1 MIVPT
6 EPRAAARLF
15 FDLLGGFVEV
25 RAFLPSSGR
34 VQTWSGYYDD
44 GDELTRDMVEA
55 TDRGATGVFAT
66 VNPPVSA
73 LRARGLNRLARAS
86 RGGTTSDDEIERR
99 IFLVL
104 DLDPVRPSGI
114 SATDAEKTE
123 GRERARAIVAYL
135 RSRDWP
141 EPVVVDSGNGVHL
154 YYPVDLPTDDGGLVA
169 RVLQALDARFSDGA
183 VHVDTTVGNASRIMK
198 VPGTWARKGE
208 DTTER
213 PHRRAAFLS
222 LPDWTDGSKRPAVS
236 RRQLEDLAALAPTND
251 KADVGADVETVRSAL
266 EAVAVLGRLSY
277 PDWSRLSAS
286 VLAACG
292 GDASAAERLLVET
305 VGEEKP
311 GEYRTVLASR
321 SGEIGPGTLFY
332 MARDAGWTR
341 PKRTRQERRER
352 ARAERHRDRRR
363 AVPVEPGTVPLGVC
377 VADVEAEPVRW
388 MWEPWLASGKIHNLD
403 GDPGTGKS
411 TLYAY
416 LAACFT
422 AGVPWPD
429 GSPVPPEARGGVV
442 VVTSEDDVATTIKP
456 RMEAAGA
463 DVSRV
468 SVVSLIPTPNGHGRM
483 PVLPDDINLL
493 IGECERIGA
502 RLLVIDPV
510 TAYLG
515 DVNSH
520 RDSDVRGA
528 LAPLAEAAERAGV
541 AVLLIRHLNK
551 GTGGSALYRSGGS
564 IAFSGL
570 ARVVLLAARL
580 PDDPDRRGLAVTK
593 NNLAA
598 FPQTLGYHLESAGP
612 FNVGLAAW
620 HGPISLTADDLVRPP
635 AAQASTPAQDD
646 AADFLTDTLAAGPRL
661 AREVYAEAEA
671 AGITE
676 RTLKRAKA
684 RLGVGAE
691 RRGGPGGSGAWY
703 WIGPETKGAKTP
715 DPGPLSEVSGD
726 GAAGIAP
733 EAPGKPKG
741 ATPMAPLDGLAPLA
755 DRGPLSVADGITTGG
770 TVQTPRG
777 LGTVAADPSR
787 DEVSV
792 EVDGLPFRFP
802 LSAVAPVPTP
812 P

>member
-1 MIVPT
+1 MTVPT

-15 FDLLGGFVEV
+15 FDLLGSFVEV

-34 VQTWSGYYDD
+34 AQTWSGYYGD
-44 GDELTRDMVEA
+44 GDELARAVIET

-66 VNPPVSA
+66 VNPPVPA

-86 RGGTTSDDEIERR
+86 RGGTTSDDKIERR
-99 IFLVL
+99 VFLVL

-114 SATDAEKTE
+114 SATDAEKEE
-123 GRERARAIVAYL
+123 GKERGRAVVAYL
-135 RSRDWP
+135 RSRGWP

-169 RVLQALDARFSDGA
+169 RILQALDARFSDGA

-208 DTTER
+208 DTLDR

-222 LPDWTDGSKRPAVS
+222 LPDWTDGGKRPDVS
-236 RRQLEDLAALAPTND
+236 RRQLEDLAALAPTNA
-251 KADVGADVETVRSAL
+251 KADMGADSETVRSAL
-266 EAVAVLGRLSY
+266 ETVAALGRLSY

-292 GDASAAERLLVET
+292 DDASAAERLLVET

-341 PKRTRQERRER
+341 PKQTRREHG
-352 ARAERHRDRRR
+352 RAERPRDRRR
-363 AVPVEPGTVPLGVC
+363 AESIEPGAVPLGVC
-377 VADVEAEPVRW
+377 VADVEAEAVRW

-429 GSPVPPEARGGVV
+429 GSPVPAEARGGVV
-442 VVTSEDDVATTIKP
+442 VVTAEDDVATTIKP

-468 SVVSLIPTPNGHGRM
+468 SVVSLVPTPNGHGRM
-483 PVLPDDINLL
+483 PVLPDDIDLL

-502 RLLVIDPV
+502 RLLVVDPV

-551 GTGGSALYRSGGS
+551 GTGSSALYRSGGS

-570 ARVVLLAARL
+570 ARVVLLAARV

-612 FNVGLAAW
+612 FNVGRAAW

-646 AADFLTDTLAAGPRL
+646 AADFLTNTLATGPRL

-684 RLGVGAE
+684 RLGIEAE

-703 WIGPETKGAKTP
+703 WIGPEPKGAK
-715 DPGPLSEVSGD
+715 DPASGPLGDVSGD
-726 GAAGIAP
+726 GAAGISP
-733 EAPGKPKG
+733 EGLGKPKG
-741 ATPMAPLDGLAPLA
+741 ATPMAPLDGVASLA
-755 DRGPLSVADGITTGG
+755 DRGPLSAADEISTGG
-770 TVQTPRG
+770 TVRTPRG
-777 LGTVAADPSR
+777 LGTVNADPSGG
-787 DEVSV
+787 EVSV
-792 EVDGLPFRFP
+792 EVDGLPLVFP
-802 LSAVAPVPTP
+802 LSAVAPVPTLP
-812 P
+812 